1 MPPGIMFLFYISG
14 RSSIDLPPVTNGLT
28 GELRIPILKGLLF
41 GGDYSFFLESDCT
54 KREEF
59 Y

>member
-1 MPPGIMFLFYISG
+1 MFLLDISG
-14 RSSIDLPPVTNGLT
+14 RSSIDLFSVNSGTT
-28 GELRIPILKGLLF
+28 GELRIPILKGLLLV
-41 GGDYSFFLESDCT
+41 GGYSFFLESDCT